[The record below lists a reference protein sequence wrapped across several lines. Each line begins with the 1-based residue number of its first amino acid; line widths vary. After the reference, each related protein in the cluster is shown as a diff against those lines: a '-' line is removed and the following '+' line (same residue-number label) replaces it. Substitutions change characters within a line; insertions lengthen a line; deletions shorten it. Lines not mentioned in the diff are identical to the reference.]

1 MAKRQRGPARNADTK
16 NSGIKTPTDS
26 KFATTTA
33 QPPLDPNAERE
44 AAKYDNPV
52 PSRELIADML
62 RNHSKPLSH
71 RKLCKILMIEDPER
85 EEALRRRLMAMVRD
99 GQAVQNRDGG
109 FANSDARDLIRGRVI
124 GHRDGFGFVVAGDG
138 SDDLFLHNSQMRR
151 VFDGDEVSVTVTGI
165 DRRGRREGR
174 IVEVLTRNTTQLV
187 GRYFCKNGYGTV
199 VPENNRIS
207 HDILV
212 PQALSNGATEGQ
224 MVVIDIMA
232 QPDLH
237 AQPTGRV
244 VEILGDHMAPG
255 MEIDVSIRAHGIPN
269 EWPED
274 ALAEAAKLPKVPA
287 AKDKLH
293 RIDLRHLPFVT
304 IDGEDAKDFD
314 DAVYCE
320 KRRGGYTLYVAI
332 ADVSHYVAVGSALDN
347 EAKKRSTSV
356 YFPGRVVP
364 MLPEAL
370 SNGLCSLNPSV
381 DRLVMVCQMNLTL
394 AGKMTKYSFFEGI
407 IHSQARLT
415 YTIVGR
421 MVDARDEANN
431 AERLAFGD
439 LTRHLDS
446 LHDLYKVLRAT
457 RDVRGAIDFETVETR
472 IVFGTDRKIDAIV
485 PVVRNDAH
493 KLIEE
498 CMLCANVAAAQFI
511 DHHELPG
518 LYRVHDGPGGEKLNS
533 LRKYLSELGLDLS
546 GGDDPQ
552 PSDYQKLAERIGER
566 PDRSI
571 VQTMMLRS
579 MSQAVYQPENRGHF
593 GLAYPAYTHFTSP
606 IRRYPDLLVH
616 RAIRHIV
623 RSERDSKLVQ
633 RAEGAKPIAAKKI
646 YPYDI
651 EAMSAL
657 GEHCSMAERR
667 ADEASREVV
676 AWLKCEYLLDRVGD
690 EFNGIVT
697 AVTAFGIFVELGDL
711 YVEGLVHIS
720 ALSDDYYIF
729 DAAKQRLTGERHRK
743 TYQLGSSVKVQ
754 VARVNL
760 DERKIDLVLVDEK
773 QKNDADA
780 PPLGKLQQSVRE
792 RLARGDIPATPPKPG
807 AKKGSGSNA
816 PSKSGSSKQHP
827 PKSNPPK
834 GNPPKGNAAKSN
846 ASKNNAPKNSPPKV
860 GPGKKAGDKKRRR
873 K

>member
-1 MAKRQRGPARNADTK
+1 MAKRQKDSNPGSHANNRNTRAPAHDSSTAPPNA
-16 NSGIKTPTDS
+16 
-26 KFATTTA
+26 
-33 QPPLDPNAERE
+33 PPPIDPNAERE

-52 PSRELIADML
+52 PSREMLADIL
-62 RNHSKPLSH
+62 RNQGKPLSH
-71 RKLCKILMIEDPER
+71 RKLCKILMIDDPER

-124 GHRDGFGFVVAGDG
+124 GHRDGFGFVVPSDG

-151 VFDGDEVSVTVTGI
+151 VFDGDEVSVMVTGI

-187 GRYFCKNGYGTV
+187 GRYFCKHGYGTV

-212 PQALSNGATEGQ
+212 PQALSNDAKEGQ

-232 QPDLH
+232 QPETH
-237 AQPTGRV
+237 SQPKGRV

-269 EWPED
+269 IWPED

-347 EAKKRSTSV
+347 EAKKRGTSV

-381 DRLVMVCQMNLTL
+381 DRLVMVCQINLT
-394 AGKMTKYSFFEGI
+394 AGGKMTKYSFFEAV

-421 MVDARDEANN
+421 IIEARDQADN
-431 AERLAFGD
+431 AERAAYGELIKY
-439 LTRHLDS
+439 LDN
-446 LHDLYKVLRAT
+446 LHDLYKILRAT
-457 RDVRGAIDFETVETR
+457 RDVRGAIDFDTVETR
-472 IVFGTDRKIDAIV
+472 IVFGADRKIDAIV

-498 CMLCANVAAAQFI
+498 CMLCANVAAAQFL
-511 DHHELPG
+511 DHYELPG

-616 RAIRHIV
+616 RAIRHII
-623 RSERDSKLVQ
+623 RSERDGKLVQ
-633 RAEGAKPIAAKKI
+633 RVEGAKPIAAKKI
-646 YPYDI
+646 YPYDV
-651 EAMSAL
+651 EAMSVL
-657 GEHCSMAERR
+657 GENCSMSERR

-690 EFNGIVT
+690 EFDGIVT

-720 ALSDDYYIF
+720 ALADDYYIF

-760 DERKIDLVLVDEK
+760 DERKIDLVLVTDKPK
-773 QKNDADA
+773 QDADA
-780 PPLGKLQQSVRE
+780 PPPGKLQTSVRE
-792 RLARGDIPATPPKPG
+792 RLARGDIPAVAPK
-807 AKKGSGSNA
+807 AATKKGGGA
-816 PSKSGSSKQHP
+816 SKFGSSKH
-827 PKSNPPK
+827 NNK
-834 GNPPKGNAAKSN
+834 G
-846 ASKNNAPKNSPPKV
+846 
-860 GPGKKAGDKKRRR
+860 GKKAGDKKPA
-873 K
+873 KKK

>member
-1 MAKRQRGPARNADTK
+1 
-16 NSGIKTPTDS
+16 
-26 KFATTTA
+26 
-33 QPPLDPNAERE
+33 
-44 AAKYDNPV
+44 
-52 PSRELIADML
+52 
-62 RNHSKPLSH
+62 
-71 RKLCKILMIEDPER
+71 
-85 EEALRRRLMAMVRD
+85 
-99 GQAVQNRDGG
+99 
-109 FANSDARDLIRGRVI
+109 
-124 GHRDGFGFVVAGDG
+124 
-138 SDDLFLHNSQMRR
+138 
-151 VFDGDEVSVTVTGI
+151 
-165 DRRGRREGR
+165 
-174 IVEVLTRNTTQLV
+174 
-187 GRYFCKNGYGTV
+187 
-199 VPENNRIS
+199 
-207 HDILV
+207 
-212 PQALSNGATEGQ
+212 
-224 MVVIDIMA
+224 
-232 QPDLH
+232 
-237 AQPTGRV
+237 
-244 VEILGDHMAPG
+244 
-255 MEIDVSIRAHGIPN
+255 MEIDVSIRAHNIPN
-269 EWPED
+269 EWPDD

-287 AKDKLH
+287 PKDKLH

-347 EAKKRSTSV
+347 EAKKRGTSV

-381 DRLVMVCQMNLTL
+381 DRLVMVCQMNLTD
-394 AGKMTKYSFFEGI
+394 AGKMTKYSFFEGV

-421 MVDARDEANN
+421 MIDAREQPDN
-431 AERLAFGD
+431 AERIAYGG

-472 IVFGTDRKIDAIV
+472 IVFGEDRKIDAIV

-498 CMLCANVAAAQFI
+498 CMLCANVAAAQFL
-511 DHHELPG
+511 DAHELPG

-552 PSDYQKLAERIGER
+552 PADYQKLAERIGER

-623 RSERDSKLVQ
+623 RSERASKLVQ
-633 RAEGAKPIAAKKI
+633 RVEGAKPIAAKKI

-651 EAMSAL
+651 EAMAAL
-657 GEHCSMAERR
+657 GEHCSMTERR

-690 EFNGIVT
+690 EFDGIVT

-720 ALSDDYYIF
+720 ALADDYYHF
-729 DAAKQRLTGERHRK
+729 DAAKQRLVGERQRK
-743 TYQLGSSVKVQ
+743 TYQLGSPVRVQ

-760 DERKIDLVLVDEK
+760 DERKIDLVLTTTK
-773 QKNDADA
+773 QKQDADA
-780 PPLGKLQQSVRE
+780 PPVGKLQQSVRE
-792 RLARGDIPATPPKPG
+792 RLARGDIPAVQKK
-807 AKKGSGSNA
+807 AADKKGGGT
-816 PSKSGSSKQHP
+816 SKFGSSKH
-827 PKSNPPK
+827 
-834 GNPPKGNAAKSN
+834 
-846 ASKNNAPKNSPPKV
+846 NNN
-860 GPGKKAGDKKRRR
+860 GGKKSGGQKPGRKK
-873 K
+873 

>member
-1 MAKRQRGPARNADTK
+1 MAKRQQGPTRN
-16 NSGIKTPTDS
+16 TDKKS
-26 KFATTTA
+26 RNTQAPASRKSAAKTTTA
-33 QPPLDPNAERE
+33 QPPHDPNADRE
-44 AAKYDNPV
+44 AAKYDNPI

-62 RNHSKPLSH
+62 RNHGKPLSH
-71 RKLCKILMIEDPER
+71 RKLCKILMIDDAER

-109 FANSDARDLIRGRVI
+109 FAASDARDLIRGRVI
-124 GHRDGFGFVVAGDG
+124 GHRDGFGFVVPSDG

-151 VFDGDEVSVTVTGI
+151 VFDGDEVHVMVTGI

-187 GRYFCKNGYGTV
+187 GRYFCKHGYGTV
-199 VPENNRIS
+199 VPENTRIS
-207 HDILV
+207 LDVLV
-212 PQALSNGATEGQ
+212 PQALSNGAKEGQ

-232 QPDLH
+232 QPESH

-244 VEILGDHMAPG
+244 VEVLGDHMAPG
-255 MEIDVSIRAHGIPN
+255 MEIDVSIRAHNIPN

-347 EAKKRSTSV
+347 EAKKRGTSV

-381 DRLVMVCQMNLTL
+381 DRLVMVCQMNLTDG
-394 AGKMTKYSFFEGI
+394 GKMTKYSFFEGV

-421 MVDARDEANN
+421 MIEARDEKDN
-431 AERLAFGD
+431 AERAAYGT
-439 LTRHLDS
+439 LTKYLDN
-446 LHDLYKVLRAT
+446 LHDLYKILRET

-472 IVFGTDRKIDAIV
+472 IVFGSDRKIDAIV

-498 CMLCANVAAAQFI
+498 CMLCANVAAAQFLE
-511 DHHELPG
+511 HHELAG

-533 LRKYLSELGLDLS
+533 LRKYLSELGLDLG
-546 GGDDPQ
+546 GGDDPE
-552 PSDYQKLAERIGER
+552 PKHYQQLAERIGER
-566 PDRSI
+566 PDRNI

-593 GLAYPAYTHFTSP
+593 GLAYSAYTHFTSP

-633 RAEGAKPIAAKKI
+633 RVEGAKPIAAKKI
-646 YPYDI
+646 YPYDV

-657 GEHCSMAERR
+657 GEHCSMTERR

-690 EFNGIVT
+690 EFDGIVT

-720 ALSDDYYIF
+720 ALSDDYYHF
-729 DAAKQRLTGERHRK
+729 DAAKQRLIGERQRK
-743 TYQLGSSVKVQ
+743 SFHLGSAVRVQ

-760 DERKIDLVLVDEK
+760 DERKIDLVLVNS
-773 QKNDADA
+773 KNKAEADA
-780 PPLGKLQQSVRE
+780 PPMGKLQQSVRE
-792 RLARGDIPATPPKPG
+792 RLARGDIPAVQQKTQG
-807 AKKGSGSNA
+807 KKGGGT
-816 PSKSGSSKQHP
+816 SKFGSSKH
-827 PKSNPPK
+827 NNK
-834 GNPPKGNAAKSN
+834 G
-846 ASKNNAPKNSPPKV
+846 
-860 GPGKKAGDKKRRR
+860 GKKSGGNKPPRKK
-873 K
+873 

>member
-1 MAKRQRGPARNADTK
+1 MAKRQQDAGNTPSTKAPARS
-16 NSGIKTPTDS
+16 NSAAPT
-26 KFATTTA
+26 A
-33 QPPLDPNAERE
+33 PPPQDPNAERE

-52 PSRELIADML
+52 PSREMIGDIL
-62 RNHSKPLSH
+62 RNHGKPLSH
-71 RKLCKILMIEDPER
+71 RRLCKILMIHDAER
-85 EEALRRRLMAMVRD
+85 EEAVRRRLMAMVRD
-99 GQAVQNRDGG
+99 GQAVQGSDGG
-109 FANSDARDLIRGRVI
+109 FSAIDSREGIRGRVI
-124 GHRDGFGFVVAGDG
+124 GHRDGFGFVVPGDG

-151 VFDGDEVSVTVTGI
+151 VFDGDEVSVMVTGI

-174 IVEVLTRNTTQLV
+174 IIEVLTRNTAQLV
-187 GRYFCKNGYGTV
+187 GRYFCRHGYGTV
-199 VPENNRIS
+199 VPENTRIS
-207 HDILV
+207 IDILV
-212 PQALSNGATEGQ
+212 PQALSAGAKEGQ

-232 QPDLH
+232 QPEPH

-255 MEIDVSIRAHGIPN
+255 MEIDVAIRAHDIPN
-269 EWPED
+269 VWPEEV
-274 ALAEAAKLPKVPA
+274 LAEASKLPAVPA
-287 AKDKLH
+287 NKDKLH

-332 ADVSHYVAVGSALDN
+332 ADVSHYVPVGSALDE
-347 EAKKRSTSV
+347 EAKNRSTSV

-370 SNGLCSLNPSV
+370 SNGLCSLNPHV
-381 DRLVMVCQMNLTL
+381 DRLVMVCQMNLTP
-394 AGKMTKYSFFEGI
+394 AGKMTKFSFFEGI

-421 MVDARDEANN
+421 LVDARDEA
-431 AERLAFGD
+431 AHPERIAFGA
-439 LTRHLDS
+439 LTQHIDT
-446 LHDLYKVLRAT
+446 LHDLYKVLRET

-511 DHHELPG
+511 EKHGLAG
-518 LYRVHDGPGGEKLNS
+518 LYRVHDGPGGQKLTS
-533 LRKYLSELGLDLS
+533 LRKYLGELGLELS
-546 GGDDPQ
+546 GGDDPR
-552 PSDYQKLAERIGER
+552 PADYQKLAERIGER
-566 PDRSI
+566 PDRNI

-593 GLAYPAYTHFTSP
+593 GLAYSAYTHFTSP

-623 RSERDSKLVQ
+623 RSDIPSKLVT
-633 RAEGAKPIAAKKI
+633 RAEGAKPIAAKRI
-646 YPYDI
+646 YPYDL
-651 EAMSAL
+651 EAMVAL

-676 AWLKCEYLLDRVGD
+676 AWLKCEYLLDRVGE
-690 EFNGIVT
+690 EFPGIVT

-720 ALSDDYYIF
+720 ALADDFYHF
-729 DAAKQRLTGERHRK
+729 DAAKQRLVGERHRK
-743 TYQLGSSVKVQ
+743 SFHLGGAVRVQ
-754 VARVNL
+754 VVRVNL
-760 DERKIDLVLVDEK
+760 DERKIDLVLVDTK
-773 QKNDADA
+773 AKPASDGDA
-780 PPLGKLQQSVRE
+780 PVGKLQQSVRE
-792 RLARGDIPATPPKPG
+792 RLARGDIPATP
-807 AKKGSGSNA
+807 KKGEPQKKGA
-816 PSKSGSSKQHP
+816 P
-827 PKSNPPK
+827 NK
-834 GNPPKGNAAKSN
+834 GGPQKKG
-846 ASKNNAPKNSPPKV
+846 APKNSSPSN
-860 GPGKKAGDKKRRR
+860 GPAKNVAGKKSGDKNRRR
-873 K
+873 KK